1 MAIGKKTFEPL
12 LLLLAIIMIFTGS
25 ILALGFGYAAW
36 QVLYHPEK
44 VSMVTYLINEVA
56 ATQDVPALTATVD
69 GRVAEYKLSRSMK
82 AFGLCYLFIT
92 GIGILVS
99 IARGLSDIGVH
110 IIKALWPAPVVQKRA
125 ATSKS
130 MPPQSTP
137 PRSEPPDSSR
147 TAV

>member
-12 LLLLAIIMIFTGS
+12 LLLLAVIMIFTGS
-25 ILALGFGYAAW
+25 VLALGFGYAAW

-44 VSMVTYLINEVA
+44 VSMVTYLINEIA

-82 AFGLCYLFIT
+82 AFGLCYLFIV
-92 GIGILVS
+92 GVGILVS

-110 IIKALWPAPVVQKRA
+110 IIKALWPAPVVQRRA
-125 ATSKS
+125 NSATKTA
-130 MPPQSTP
+130 PQAPETQ
-137 PRSEPPDSSR
+137 ESSR
-147 TAV
+147 TAI